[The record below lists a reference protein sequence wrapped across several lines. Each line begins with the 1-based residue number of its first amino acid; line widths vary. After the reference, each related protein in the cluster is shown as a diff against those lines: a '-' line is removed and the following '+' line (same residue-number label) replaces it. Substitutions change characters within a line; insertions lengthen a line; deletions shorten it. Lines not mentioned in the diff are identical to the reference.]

1 MKIMCGHWQV
11 EYRKGGFFILDQT
24 GEAVYQTRPVPG
36 KACSLQQNE
45 NEFSFDF
52 SDSENTFRA
61 TVRREDAD
69 SFSLTLEGAGA
80 MNPCAF
86 PGPWMTRPGDR
97 LLFPHGDGIMVPA
110 ETPPPLPE
118 KLNFYCGSHLSMG
131 LLGLLRGEGGLLAGI
146 EETADAEMTWR
157 QSEQGLTET
166 QTRFIPAKGEWR
178 YARRLRFF
186 LARED
191 GFNRLCRAY
200 RAWRQEMGMV
210 VPLARKAE
218 HAPRVRQMA
227 GRADVWIFDDHNMN
241 RLYGRPVGTEETP
254 RDVRRIADEM
264 LALGMDQVLFNS
276 FEGESRSDADYL
288 KARGFE
294 VGRYDIY
301 RDVIPKPNVPF
312 MLPYRVKRSRHT
324 EECWPQDVRVNAQGK
339 YAAAWQLHGTD
350 GKMYDQHAVCDIPA
364 LRMTM
369 EDVPR
374 FIEETG
380 YTSWFID
387 VGTGSTLCE
396 CFAPLHPADRRDAM
410 RYLNAQNQFLLD
422 MGLINGVEV
431 GCEAGA
437 GTYVFSEGMMS
448 PPFFRAPDSGRRMNT
463 LYYGQEIPENIPNQ
477 MLNPLLRVPLWQ
489 MIYHDCTVNY
499 WYWGDSSNCCPE
511 LMRRRDQFNA
521 LYGVPPLYS
530 LNMTQWER
538 MKEEIAASY
547 RRATAAARE
556 TAFSAM
562 TRYERLSPDGLLQRA
577 CFENGVQ
584 VTANFSDQAQEGV
597 APGGCRVEDGQ
608 GRLIAE
614 F

>member
-1 MKIMCGHWQV
+1 MKIMCGRWQV
-11 EYRKGGFFILDQT
+11 EYREGGFFILDQT

-36 KACSLQQNE
+36 KACPLQQNE

-80 MNPCAF
+80 MTPCAF

-118 KLNFYCGSHLSMG
+118 KLNFYSGSHLSMG

-157 QSEQGLTET
+157 QSEHGLTEA

-227 GRADVWIFDDHNMN
+227 GRADVWIFDDQNMN

-264 LALGMDQVLFNS
+264 LALGMDRVLFNS

-339 YAAAWQLHGTD
+339 YAAAWLLHGTD

-489 MIYHDCTVNY
+489 MIYHDCTINY

-584 VTANFSDQAQEGV
+584 VTANFSDQAQEGM

>member
-1 MKIMCGHWQV
+1 M
-11 EYRKGGFFILDQT
+11 
-24 GEAVYQTRPVPG
+24 
-36 KACSLQQNE
+36 
-45 NEFSFDF
+45 
-52 SDSENTFRA
+52 
-61 TVRREDAD
+61 
-69 SFSLTLEGAGA
+69 
-80 MNPCAF
+80 
-86 PGPWMTRPGDR
+86 
-97 LLFPHGDGIMVPA
+97 
-110 ETPPPLPE
+110 
-118 KLNFYCGSHLSMG
+118 
-131 LLGLLRGEGGLLAGI
+131 
-146 EETADAEMTWR
+146 
-157 QSEQGLTET
+157 
-166 QTRFIPAKGEWR
+166 
-178 YARRLRFF
+178 
-186 LARED
+186 
-191 GFNRLCRAY
+191 
-200 RAWRQEMGMV
+200 
-210 VPLARKAE
+210 
-218 HAPRVRQMA
+218 
-227 GRADVWIFDDHNMN
+227 
-241 RLYGRPVGTEETP
+241 GTEETP

-264 LALGMDQVLFNS
+264 LALGMDRVLFNS

-324 EECWPQDVRVNAQGK
+324 EGCWPQDVRVNAQGK

-374 FIEETG
+374 FIEKTG

-489 MIYHDCTVNY
+489 MIYHDCTINY